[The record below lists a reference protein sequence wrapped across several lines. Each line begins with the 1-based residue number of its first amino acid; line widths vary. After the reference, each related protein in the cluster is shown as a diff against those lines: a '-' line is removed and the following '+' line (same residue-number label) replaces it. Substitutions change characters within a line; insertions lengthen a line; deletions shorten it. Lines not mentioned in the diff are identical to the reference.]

1 MIPQFGSLLDEN
13 AGAKFDNIGL
23 NAMANNDKA
32 GGRGQVTSS
41 HRANHEDEVIFNKYL
56 TCWTP
61 VHTHIHTSTHTLQ
74 SFESSIYFSSALSE
88 KPDQTGSVWT

>member
-32 GGRGQVTSS
+32 GGRNKVTSP
-41 HRANHEDEVIFNKYL
+41 HRANHEEEVISNDYL
-56 TCWTP
+56 TCWTKG
-61 VHTHIHTSTHTLQ
+61 TSVSLRMRTHTLL
-74 SFESSIYFSSALSE
+74 IL
-88 KPDQTGSVWT
+88 KPLFFPSYE